1 MCYDNCT
8 ALNALRSLRGAA
20 HGAGAAA
27 VRRRVVAW
35 LVRPPVQPARPLAAV
50 APACRIERSFPA
62 RYRAL
67 REAEMESRRRRDR
80 SCAGEAVLPADPFQA
95 ADAEAAQGLGRRA
108 ALRASRH
115 AAAGYG
121 ARAACRAR
129 SVGDR
134 LDQCT
139 PGAAL
144 RRTVSPRRLRRLR
157 AREIGRAHV

>member
-27 VRRRVVAW
+27 VHGRMVAR
-35 LVRPPVQPARPLAAV
+35 LVRASVQPARALAALA
-50 APACRIERSFPA
+50 APRGIERSFPT
-62 RYRAL
+62 RHRAL
-67 REAEMESRRRRDR
+67 RKAEVESRRRRDR
-80 SCAGEAVLPADPFQA
+80 SGAGEAILPADPFQA

-129 SVGDR
+129 SVGD
-134 LDQCT
+134 
-139 PGAAL
+139 
-144 RRTVSPRRLRRLR
+144 
-157 AREIGRAHV
+157 